1 MINTH
6 DKIDFSRFGKKFQ
19 ESLCRIVLDDREF
32 CDQVFEVLK
41 VEFFEVKYL
50 QLFVQVIVDYKRE
63 FGTHPSRD
71 IVATILRSGIEDESD
86 VLKKQVRDYFTKLM
100 TTVPDFEGD
109 TFIKKKALDFCRK
122 QNLKEAM
129 IKSAKLIHS
138 ASFEEISKIIN
149 DSLKLGSNT
158 DFGYDYLKDFEKR
171 YEVKFRRPI
180 TTGWKQVDAITGGG
194 LGKGELGVV
203 VAPTGAGKSMALV
216 HLAAQA
222 LKQGKTVVYYT
233 LELEDTVVAKRFD
246 SCLTGVHLTDLNDM
260 KEVVLEKVRELNGHL
275 IVKEYPTKSANVN
288 KLKQHLEK
296 LRRSGFEPD
305 LICVDYGDLLQPISS
320 YKEKRIELET
330 IYEDLRGMAQEFECP
345 VWTASQTN
353 RSGLNAEVVTMESI
367 SEAFNKCFVADLIF
381 TLSRTI
387 TDKNNNTGRI
397 FVAKNR
403 NGPDG
408 IVYPIFMDT
417 SNIKIDVLPS
427 TGETAEEIN
436 DNAAKKQQESL
447 QEKYKKF
454 RNGGK
459 T

>member
-86 VLKKQVRDYFTKLM
+86 VLKKQVRDYFTQLM
-100 TTVPDFEGD
+100 TTMPDFEGD
-109 TFIKKKALDFCRK
+109 AFIKKKALDFCRK

-275 IVKEYPTKSANVN
+275 IVKEYPTKYASTETINAHLLR
-288 KLKQHLEK
+288 LKN
-296 LRRSGFEPD
+296 RGIEPD
-305 LICVDYGDLLQPISS
+305 FIAIDYADLLKPVRHQR
-320 YKEKRIELET
+320 EKRQELEE
-330 IYEDLRGMAQEFECP
+330 IYEELRGIAKISEATLY
-345 VWTASQTN
+345 TASQTN

-367 SEAFNKCFVADLIF
+367 SEAFNKCFVADFIF
-381 TLSRTI
+381 SLSRTVE
-387 TDKNNNTGRI
+387 DKNNNTGRI
-397 FVAKNR
+397 FIAKNR
-403 NGPDG
+403 NGADG
-408 IVYPIFMDT
+408 MVYPLFMDT
-417 SNIKIDVLPS
+417 SNVCIKVIDDNGESPS
-427 TGETAEEIN
+427 VVM
-436 DNAAKKQQESL
+436 DRAAKKQDEL
-447 QEKYKKF
+447 LREKYKKF
-454 RNGGK
+454 K
-459 T
+459 SSQ

>member
-100 TTVPDFEGD
+100 TTMPDFEGD
-109 TFIKKKALDFCRK
+109 AFIKKKALDFCRK

-275 IVKEYPTKSANVN
+275 IVKEYPTKYASTETIKAHLLR
-288 KLKQHLEK
+288 LKN
-296 LRRSGFEPD
+296 RGVEPD
-305 LICVDYGDLLQPISS
+305 FIAIDYADLLKPVRHQR
-320 YKEKRIELET
+320 EKRQELEE
-330 IYEDLRGMAQEFECP
+330 IYEELRGIAKISEATLY
-345 VWTASQTN
+345 TASQTN

-367 SEAFNKCFVADLIF
+367 SEAFNKCFVADFIF
-381 TLSRTI
+381 SLSRTVE
-387 TDKNNNTGRI
+387 DKNNNTGRI
-397 FVAKNR
+397 FIAKNR
-403 NGPDG
+403 NGADG
-408 IVYPIFMDT
+408 MVYPLFMDT
-417 SNIKIDVLPS
+417 SNVCIKVIDDNGESPS
-427 TGETAEEIN
+427 VVM
-436 DNAAKKQQESL
+436 DRAAKKQDEL
-447 QEKYKKF
+447 LREKYKKF
-454 RNGGK
+454 K
-459 T
+459 SSQ